1 MKLSEV
7 QKDDIIKI
15 RAYTDDE
22 EVELKAVYADISDE
36 MKTKIGEV
44 AKNTNFVPIEMVH
57 DPKKD
62 NTVVLFADVKCSLE
76 ALVYHE
82 DKLYKF
88 DEVIVPRANINDKDT
103 IQLIVGN
110 TPGVRYNRRNAF
122 RVTVGVQGE
131 MVVDDKIFNATVRD
145 ISSTG
150 VGIIV
155 TSDVKVEVG
164 TDVRIQFS
172 DSTYG
177 FDLLARIVREQPV
190 SENYKIIGLVI
201 YPSKREM
208 VDKYVAQKQLDM
220 QINSTK
226 KEEQKENID
235 LKE

>member
-1 MKLSEV
+1 
-7 QKDDIIKI
+7 
-15 RAYTDDE
+15 
-22 EVELKAVYADISDE
+22 
-36 MKTKIGEV
+36 
-44 AKNTNFVPIEMVH
+44 
-57 DPKKD
+57 
-62 NTVVLFADVKCSLE
+62 
-76 ALVYHE
+76 
-82 DKLYKF
+82 
-88 DEVIVPRANINDKDT
+88 
-103 IQLIVGN
+103 
-110 TPGVRYNRRNAF
+110 
-122 RVTVGVQGE
+122 

-155 TSDVKVEVG
+155 TSDVNVEVG

-177 FDLLARIVREQPV
+177 FDLLARIVREEPI
-190 SENYKIIGLVI
+190 SDNYKIIGLVI

-235 LKE
+235 LKSN